1 MSSATDIE
9 HPESFHGLPVHI
21 LPAPGETGPGETG
34 PGGTTPGGTT
44 PASVDGK
51 SAPAGSLPA
60 ADAVAWRLESAW
72 QDDLDFPVLWR
83 HFMDTVDTS
92 RVRAL
97 VIGPW
102 WEDEYTPLTRVV
114 ELLSADAARLPSLRG
129 LFLADVESEECEVSW
144 LQLCDI
150 TPVLEAYPLLEEL
163 VVRGG
168 GTTGETEDGET
179 LRLRPVRHTSLT
191 SLRFES
197 GGLPGDVVRAVGACE
212 LPALRSLEL
221 WLGSDWYGGDATVE
235 DLAPLLSGGGLPALR
250 HLGLQNSVVQ
260 DEIAAAVASA
270 PVVAQLDSL
279 SLAMG
284 TLSDTGG
291 EALLAGQPLSHLSR
305 LDLRHHYLGEEMLRR
320 IVSACAPA
328 VVDAEPGD
336 ASDFDPD
343 EDDERYVAVS
353 E

>member
-1 MSSATDIE
+1 MNFVTDIE
-9 HPESFHGLPVHI
+9 HPETFHGLPVHV
-21 LPAPGETGPGETG
+21 LPTPGETTAEGAD
-34 PGGTTPGGTT
+34 GT
-44 PASVDGK
+44 A
-51 SAPAGSLPA
+51 APGSLPA

-72 QDDLDFPVLWR
+72 RDDLDFPALWR
-83 HFMDTVDTS
+83 HFLGTVDTS

-97 VIGPW
+97 LIGPW
-102 WEDEYTPLTRVV
+102 WEDEYTPLTEVV
-114 ELLSADAARLPSLRG
+114 QLLTADAARFPSLRAV
-129 LFLADVESEECEVSW
+129 FLADVESEECEVSW
-144 LQLCDI
+144 LQLCDV
-150 TPVLEAYPLLEEL
+150 TPVLEAYPLLEEF

-168 GTTGETEDGET
+168 GDTGGAEDAES
-179 LRLRPVRHTSLT
+179 LRLRPVRHTSLK

-197 GGLPGDVVRAVGACE
+197 GGLPGHVVRAVGACE

-221 WLGSDWYGGDATVE
+221 WLGSHWYGGDATVE

-250 HLGLQNSVVQ
+250 HLGLQNSVIQ
-260 DEIAAAVASA
+260 DEIAVAVASA

-284 TLSDTGG
+284 TLSDAGA

-305 LDLRHHYLGEEMLRR
+305 LDLRHHYLGEEMILR
-320 IVSACAPA
+320 VTSACAPA
-328 VVDAEPGD
+328 LVDAEPGD

-343 EDDERYVAVS
+343 EDGERYVAVS